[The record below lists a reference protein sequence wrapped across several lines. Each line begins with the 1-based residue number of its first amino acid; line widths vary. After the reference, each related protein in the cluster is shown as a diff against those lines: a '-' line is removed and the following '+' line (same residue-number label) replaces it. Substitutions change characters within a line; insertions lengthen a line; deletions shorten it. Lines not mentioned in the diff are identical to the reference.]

1 VRFASCLLGDRR
13 LAGLVEDD
21 GVRPLRDVLELGR
34 DTPAEVLA
42 NPPVTDERV
51 PLAEVRLLPV
61 VPHPGKI
68 VCVGLNYRA
77 HAEEGGYDVPDYPAL
92 FNKFAETLVSAGDP
106 ILLPPESA
114 AVDFEAELAFVIGR
128 PVRRASGASALEAVA
143 GYTAANDIS
152 MRDYQY
158 RTAQWLPGKNWAAST
173 PLGPFLVTPD
183 EVGDPHELDIALELN
198 GERMQ
203 SANTSQFIFDVP
215 TLVATI
221 SEFVPLAPGD
231 VVLTGTPSGVGY
243 RRDPK
248 VLLRNG
254 DRVTVEIQRVGR
266 LENPVRAESPTS

>member
-1 VRFASCLLGDRR
+1 MRFASCLLGDRR

-21 GVRPLRDVLELGR
+21 TVRPLRDVVELGR
-34 DTPAEVLA
+34 DTPSEVLA
-42 NPPVTDERV
+42 DPPVTDERV

-92 FNKFAETLVSAGDP
+92 FTKFAETLVAAGDP

-114 AVDFEAELAFVIGR
+114 AVDFEAELAFVIGHT
-128 PVRRASGASALEAVA
+128 VRRAAGASALDAVA

-183 EVGDPHELDIALELN
+183 EVGDPHQLHIALELN

-221 SEFVPLAPGD
+221 SEFIPLAPGD
-231 VVLTGTPSGVGY
+231 VVLSGTPSGVGY

-248 VLLRNG
+248 ILLRNG
-254 DRVTVEIQRVGR
+254 DRVTVEIERVGR
-266 LENPVRAESPTS
+266 LENPVSAESPSS

>member
-1 VRFASCLLGDRR
+1 VRFASCVLGDRQ

-21 GVRPLRDVLELGR
+21 AVRPLRDVAELGR
-34 DTPAEVLA
+34 DTPSEVLA
-42 NPPVTDERV
+42 DPPLTDERV
-51 PLAEVRLLPV
+51 RLAEVQLLPI

-77 HAEEGGYDVPDYPAL
+77 HADEGGYDVPDYPAL
-92 FNKFAETLVSAGDP
+92 FTKFAETLVAAGDP
-106 ILLPPESA
+106 IVLPPESE
-114 AVDFEAELAFVIGR
+114 AVDFEAELAFVMGR
-128 PVRRASGASALEAVA
+128 RVRRTSGASALDAVA
-143 GYTAANDIS
+143 GYTIGNDVS

-158 RTAQWLPGKNWAAST
+158 KTAQWLPGKNWAAST

-183 EVGDPHELDIALELN
+183 EVDDPHQLDISLELN

-203 SANTSQFIFDVP
+203 SANTSQLIFDVP

-248 VLLRNG
+248 VLLRDG
-254 DRVTVEIQRVGR
+254 DRVAVEIERVGR
-266 LENPVRAESPTS
+266 LENPVAAER

>member
-21 GVRPLRDVLELGR
+21 TVRPLRDVVELGR
-34 DTPAEVLA
+34 DTPSEVLA
-42 NPPVTDERV
+42 DPPVTDERV

-68 VCVGLNYRA
+68 ICVGLNYRA

-92 FNKFAETLVSAGDP
+92 FTKFAETLVAAGDP

-114 AVDFEAELAFVIGR
+114 AVDFEAELAFVMGHT
-128 PVRRASGASALEAVA
+128 VRRAPGASALEAVA

-183 EVGDPHELDIALELN
+183 EVGDPHQLHIALELN

-221 SEFVPLAPGD
+221 SEFIPLAPGD
-231 VVLTGTPSGVGY
+231 VVLSGTPSGVGY

-248 VLLRNG
+248 ILLRDG
-254 DRVTVEIQRVGR
+254 DRVTVEIERVGR
-266 LENPVRAESPTS
+266 LENPVSAESPSS

>member
-1 VRFASCLLGDRR
+1 MRFASCLLGDRR

-21 GVRPLRDVLELGR
+21 TVRPLRDVVELGR
-34 DTPAEVLA
+34 DTPSEVLA
-42 NPPVTDERV
+42 DPPVTDERV

-92 FNKFAETLVSAGDP
+92 FTKFAETLVAAGDP

-114 AVDFEAELAFVIGR
+114 AVDFEAELAFVIGHT
-128 PVRRASGASALEAVA
+128 VRRAAGASALEAVA

-183 EVGDPHELDIALELN
+183 EVGDPHQLHIALELN

-221 SEFVPLAPGD
+221 SEFIPLAPGD
-231 VVLTGTPSGVGY
+231 VVLSGTPSGVGY

-248 VLLRNG
+248 ILLRNG
-254 DRVTVEIQRVGR
+254 DRVTVEIEHVGR
-266 LENPVRAESPTS
+266 LENPVSAESPSS

>member
-1 VRFASCLLGDRR
+1 VRFATCLLGDRR

-21 GVRPLRDVLELGR
+21 EMRPLRDVVELGR
-34 DTPAEVLA
+34 DTPSEVLA
-42 NPPVTDERV
+42 DPPLTDERV

-68 VCVGLNYRA
+68 LCVGLNYRA

-92 FNKFAETLVSAGDP
+92 FSKFAETLVAAGDP

-114 AVDFEAELAFVIGR
+114 AVDFEAELAFVMGR
-128 PVRRASGASALEAVA
+128 PARRASGASAFEAVA
-143 GYTAANDIS
+143 GYTVANDVS

-183 EVGDPHELDIALELN
+183 EVGDPHELDISLELN

-221 SEFVPLAPGD
+221 SEFIPLAPGD

-243 RRDPK
+243 RRNPK
-248 VLLRNG
+248 VLLRDG
-254 DRVTVEIQRVGR
+254 DRLTVELERVGR
-266 LENPVRAESPTS
+266 LENPVSAESQSS

>member
-21 GVRPLRDVLELGR
+21 VVLPLRDVVELGR
-34 DTPAEVLA
+34 DTPSEVLA
-42 NPPVTDERV
+42 DPPVTGERV
-51 PLAEVRLLPV
+51 PLAAVRLLPV
-61 VPHPGKI
+61 LPRPGKI

-77 HAEEGGYDVPDYPAL
+77 HAEEGGYDVPDYPTL
-92 FNKFAETLVSAGDP
+92 FTKFAETLVGAGDP
-106 ILLPPESA
+106 ILLPPESS
-114 AVDFEAELAFVIGR
+114 AVDFEAELAFVVGR
-128 PVRRASGASALEAVA
+128 PVRRASGAAALEAVA
-143 GYTAANDIS
+143 GYTVANDIS

-173 PLGPFLVTPD
+173 PLGPFLVTAD
-183 EVGDPHELDIALELN
+183 EVGDPHQLDISLELN

-203 SANTSQFIFDVP
+203 SANTSRFIFDVP

-221 SEFVPLAPGD
+221 SEFIPLAPGD

-248 VLLRNG
+248 VLLRDG
-254 DRVTVEIQRVGR
+254 DRITVEVERVGR
-266 LENPVRAESPTS
+266 LENRVLAEAPSS

>member
-1 VRFASCLLGDRR
+1 VRFASCLLGDRQ

-21 GVRPLRDVLELGR
+21 AVRPLRDVAELGR
-34 DTPAEVLA
+34 DTPSEVLA
-42 NPPVTDERV
+42 DPPLTDERV
-51 PLAEVRLLPV
+51 PLAEVQLLPI

-77 HAEEGGYDVPDYPAL
+77 HADEGGYDVPDYPAL
-92 FNKFAETLVSAGDP
+92 FTKFAETLVAAGDP
-106 ILLPPESA
+106 IVLPPESE
-114 AVDFEAELAFVIGR
+114 AVDFEAELAFVMGR
-128 PVRRASGASALEAVA
+128 RVRRASGASALDAVA
-143 GYTAANDIS
+143 GYTIGNDIS

-158 RTAQWLPGKNWAAST
+158 KTAQWLPGKNWAAST

-183 EVGDPHELDIALELN
+183 EVDDPHQLDISLELN

-203 SANTSQFIFDVP
+203 SANTSQLIFDLP

-248 VLLRNG
+248 VLLRDG
-254 DRVTVEIQRVGR
+254 DRVVVEIERVGR
-266 LENPVRAESPTS
+266 LENPVAAER

>member
-21 GVRPLRDVLELGR
+21 VVRPLRDVVELGR
-34 DTPAEVLA
+34 DTPSEVLA
-42 NPPVTDERV
+42 DPPVTGERV
-51 PLAEVRLLPV
+51 PLAAVKLLPV
-61 VPHPGKI
+61 VPRPGKI

-77 HAEEGGYDVPDYPAL
+77 HAEEGGYDVPDYPTL
-92 FNKFAETLVSAGDP
+92 FTKFAETLVAAGDP
-106 ILLPPESA
+106 ILLPPESS
-114 AVDFEAELAFVIGR
+114 AVDFEAELAFVVGR
-128 PVRRASGASALEAVA
+128 PVRRASGAAALEAVA
-143 GYTAANDIS
+143 GYTVANDIS

-173 PLGPFLVTPD
+173 PLGPFLVTAD
-183 EVGDPHELDIALELN
+183 EVGDPHELDISLELN

-203 SANTSQFIFDVP
+203 SANTSRFIFDVP

-221 SEFVPLAPGD
+221 SEFIPLAPGD

-248 VLLRNG
+248 VLLRDG
-254 DRVTVEIQRVGR
+254 DRITVEVERVGR
-266 LENPVRAESPTS
+266 LENRVLAEAPSS

>member
-1 VRFASCLLGDRR
+1 MRFASCLLGDRR

-21 GVRPLRDVLELGR
+21 TVRPLRDVVELGR
-34 DTPAEVLA
+34 DTPSEVLA
-42 NPPVTDERV
+42 DPPVIDERV
-51 PLAEVRLLPV
+51 PLADVRLLPV

-92 FNKFAETLVSAGDP
+92 FTKFAETLVAAGDP

-114 AVDFEAELAFVIGR
+114 AVDFEAELAFVIGHT
-128 PVRRASGASALEAVA
+128 VRRAPGASALEAVA

-183 EVGDPHELDIALELN
+183 EVGDPHQLHIALELN

-221 SEFVPLAPGD
+221 SEFIPLAPGD
-231 VVLTGTPSGVGY
+231 VVLSGTPSGVGY

-248 VLLRNG
+248 ILLRDG
-254 DRVTVEIQRVGR
+254 DRVTVEIERVGR
-266 LENPVRAESPTS
+266 LENPVSAESPSS

>member
-13 LAGLVEDD
+13 FAGLVEDD
-21 GVRPLRDVLELGR
+21 VVRPLREVVELGR
-34 DTPAEVLA
+34 DTPVDVLA
-42 NPPVTDERV
+42 DPPLTDERV
-51 PLAEVRLLPV
+51 PLADVRLLPV
-61 VPHPGKI
+61 VPRPGKI
-68 VCVGLNYRA
+68 VCVGLNYAA
-77 HAEEGGYDVPDYPAL
+77 HAEEGGYDAPDYPAL
-92 FNKFAETLVSAGDP
+92 FTKFAETLIGAGDP
-106 ILLPPESA
+106 VLLPPESS
-114 AVDFEAELAFVIGR
+114 AVDFEAELAFVVGR
-128 PVRRASGASALEAVA
+128 PVRRASGTSALEAVA

-158 RTAQWLPGKNWAAST
+158 KTAQWLPGKNWAAST

-183 EVGDPHELDIALELN
+183 EVGNPHSLNISLSLN

-231 VVLTGTPSGVGY
+231 VVLTGTPAGVGY

-254 DRVTVEIQRVGR
+254 DRVVVEIERVGR
-266 LENPVRAESPTS
+266 LENQVAAEEA

>member
-1 VRFASCLLGDRR
+1 MRLASCLLGDRR
-13 LAGLVEDD
+13 LAGLVDDD
-21 GVRPLRDVLELGR
+21 GVRPLRDVVELGR
-34 DTPAEVLA
+34 DTPLEVLA
-42 NPPVTDERV
+42 DPPVTDERV
-51 PLAEVRLLPV
+51 LLADVRLLPV

-92 FNKFAETLVSAGDP
+92 FSKFAETLVAAGAP

-114 AVDFEAELAFVIGR
+114 AVDFEAELAFVMGR

-143 GYTAANDIS
+143 GYTVANDIS

-183 EVGDPHELDIALELN
+183 EVGDPHELDISLELN

-203 SANTSQFIFDVP
+203 SANTRQFIFDVP

-221 SEFVPLAPGD
+221 SEFIPLAPGD

-248 VLLRNG
+248 VLLRDG
-254 DRVTVEIQRVGR
+254 DRVTIQIERVGK
-266 LENPVRAESPTS
+266 LENPVSAESPSS

>member
-21 GVRPLRDVLELGR
+21 TVRPLRDVVELGR
-34 DTPAEVLA
+34 DTPSEVLA
-42 NPPVTDERV
+42 DPPVTDERV

-92 FNKFAETLVSAGDP
+92 FTKFAETLVAAGDP

-114 AVDFEAELAFVIGR
+114 AVDFEAELAFVIGHT
-128 PVRRASGASALEAVA
+128 VRRAPGASALEAVA

-183 EVGDPHELDIALELN
+183 EVGDPHQLHIALELN

-221 SEFVPLAPGD
+221 SEFIPLAPGD
-231 VVLTGTPSGVGY
+231 VVLSGTPSGVGY

-248 VLLRNG
+248 ILLRDG
-254 DRVTVEIQRVGR
+254 DRVTVEIERVGR
-266 LENPVRAESPTS
+266 LENPVSAESPSS

>member
-21 GVRPLRDVLELGR
+21 TVRPLRDVVELGR
-34 DTPAEVLA
+34 DTPSEVLA
-42 NPPVTDERV
+42 DPPVTDERV

-92 FNKFAETLVSAGDP
+92 FTKFAETLVAAGDP

-114 AVDFEAELAFVIGR
+114 AVDFEAELAFVIGHT
-128 PVRRASGASALEAVA
+128 VRRAAGASALEAVA

-183 EVGDPHELDIALELN
+183 EVGDPHQLHIALELN

-203 SANTSQFIFDVP
+203 SASTSQFIFDVP

-221 SEFVPLAPGD
+221 SEFIPLAPGD
-231 VVLTGTPSGVGY
+231 VVLSGTPSGVGY

-248 VLLRNG
+248 ILLRDG
-254 DRVTVEIQRVGR
+254 DRVTVEIERVGR
-266 LENPVRAESPTS
+266 LENPVSAESPSR

>member
-21 GVRPLRDVLELGR
+21 TVRPLRDVVELGR
-34 DTPAEVLA
+34 DTPSDVLA
-42 NPPVTDERV
+42 DPPVTDERV

-68 VCVGLNYRA
+68 ICVGLNYRA

-92 FNKFAETLVSAGDP
+92 FTKFAETLVAAGDP

-114 AVDFEAELAFVIGR
+114 AVDFEAELAFVMGHT
-128 PVRRASGASALEAVA
+128 VRRVPGASALEAVA

-183 EVGDPHELDIALELN
+183 EVGDPHQLDIALELN
-198 GERMQ
+198 RERMQ

-221 SEFVPLAPGD
+221 SEFIPLAPGD
-231 VVLTGTPSGVGY
+231 VVLSGTPSGVGY

-248 VLLRNG
+248 ILLRDG
-254 DRVTVEIQRVGR
+254 DRVTVEIERVGR
-266 LENPVRAESPTS
+266 LENPVSAESPSS

>member
-1 VRFASCLLGDRR
+1 MRFASCLLGDRR

-21 GVRPLRDVLELGR
+21 TVRPLRDVVELGR
-34 DTPAEVLA
+34 DTPSEVLA
-42 NPPVTDERV
+42 DPPVTDERV

-92 FNKFAETLVSAGDP
+92 FTKFAETLVAAGDP

-114 AVDFEAELAFVIGR
+114 AVDFEAELAFVIGHT
-128 PVRRASGASALEAVA
+128 VRRAPGASALEAVA

-183 EVGDPHELDIALELN
+183 EVGDPHQLHIALELN

-221 SEFVPLAPGD
+221 SEFIPLAPGD
-231 VVLTGTPSGVGY
+231 VVLSGTPSGVGY

-248 VLLRNG
+248 ILLRDG
-254 DRVTVEIQRVGR
+254 DRVTVKIERVGK
-266 LENPVRAESPTS
+266 LENPVSAESPSS